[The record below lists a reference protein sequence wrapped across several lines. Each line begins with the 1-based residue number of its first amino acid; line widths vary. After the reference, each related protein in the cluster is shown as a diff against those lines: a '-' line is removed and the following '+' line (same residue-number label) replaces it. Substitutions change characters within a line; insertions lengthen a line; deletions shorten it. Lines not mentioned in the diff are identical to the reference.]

1 VNGCPYGV
9 HRVIE
14 PTGVLPQPAWKIC
27 NDMEK
32 TYDNEVLIDVSV
44 LNIDSASFRQIKEE
58 VGNEEAKVAEKIL
71 SVVNERGKMHNPVTG
86 SGGMLLGKI
95 ARISPEMSEKHGVKT
110 GDKICTLV
118 SLSLTPLKIER
129 IHKVHLEKEQ
139 VEVTAKA
146 ILFESG
152 VCAKLPDDMSETLA
166 LSILDVAGAPIQT
179 ARMVKPGDTVMIL
192 GASGKSGMLC
202 AYVAKKMAGV
212 TGKVIGLIRRES
224 KRAEVEKLGVCDSIL
239 LVDAT
244 DAINVYSAIEK
255 ETKGMLCDVVINVVN
270 SPNTEMGC
278 ILATKERGMVYFFSM
293 ATSFTK
299 AALGAEGVG
308 KDIDM
313 IVGNGYAKDHALY
326 ALETVRENPVLLE
339 LFKERYI

>member
-1 VNGCPYGV
+1 VNGSPYGL

-32 TYDNEVLIDVSV
+32 VYDNEVLIDVSV

-58 VGNEEAKVAEKIL
+58 VGENEEKVAEKIL

-95 ARISPEMSEKHGVKT
+95 ARISPEMSIKHGVKA

-118 SLSLTPLKIER
+118 SLSLTPLKIEK

-139 VEVTAKA
+139 VEVEAKA

-152 VCAKLPDDMSETLA
+152 VCAKLPEDMSETLA

-192 GASGKSGMLC
+192 GASGKSGILC
-202 AYVAKKMAGV
+202 AYVAKKMAGK
-212 TGKVIGLIRRES
+212 TGKVIGMIRREV
-224 KRAEVEKLGVCDSIL
+224 KRAELERLGICDSIV

-244 DAINVYSAIEK
+244 DAIKVYDAIAK
-255 ETKGMLCDVVINVVN
+255 ETNGKLCDVVINVVN

-278 ILATKERGMVYFFSM
+278 ILAAKERGMVYFFSM

-299 AALGAEGVG
+299 AALGAEGIG
-308 KDIDM
+308 KDVDM
-313 IVGNGYAKDHALY
+313 IVGNGYAKDHAEY
-326 ALETVRENPVLLE
+326 ALETVRENPALLA